1 MYCEMDHQDYLERIV
16 LFESLKNSINVIFS
30 HKEPM
35 ISGKKP
41 Q

>member
-35 ISGKKP
+35 ISRKKP